1 MLDADARVRGAVRYA
16 VDLELPDMLVAK
28 VLRCSIAHGRII
40 RLDASEAETMPGV
53 VAVLTAADFDQPG
66 GPSLMYGANIPDQPV
81 VARDRVNYVGE
92 PVAVVAAQDNA
103 SAETALAAVRVEHG
117 GETAVYDPLEASAKG
132 APALHAD
139 HPDNRFVHG
148 KLRQGD
154 VQAGFDAADEL
165 IEE

>member
-81 VARDRVNYVGE
+81 VARDRVKYVGE
-92 PVAVVAAQDNA
+92 PVAGVAAPD
-103 SAETALAAVRVEHG
+103 STWAEGGAGGGNVEDEG
-117 GETAVYDPLEASAKG
+117 GG
-132 APALHAD
+132 A
-139 HPDNRFVHG
+139 G
-148 KLRQGD
+148 
-154 VQAGFDAADEL
+154 
-165 IEE
+165 